1 MSSVSHALLA
11 LWFTIALDQTTG
23 DQTVRMEA
31 WSRALG
37 VSCSHCHVEGDFTS
51 VEKPTFEFAQRM
63 SKMVDGL
70 SAGRLK
76 SFGGI
81 TCWTCHRGTTRP
93 ARLPRE
99 SWEAIATREQ
109 AVFTGAH
116 EQQSL
121 AMSVYSASLGVDCSH
136 CHERGNWVSASK
148 APHATV
154 RTMVGLFD
162 ELPTYFTKERMPLFQ
177 CFMCHQG
184 APKPQR

>member
-1 MSSVSHALLA
+1 
-11 LWFTIALDQTTG
+11 
-23 DQTVRMEA
+23 MEA

-37 VSCSHCHVEGDFTS
+37 VSCSHCHVEADFTS
-51 VEKPTFEFAQRM
+51 VEKPAFEFAQRM

-81 TCWTCHRGTTRP
+81 TCWTCHRGSTRP

-136 CHERGNWVSASK
+136 CHERGDWASASK
-148 APHATV
+148 APHGTV
-154 RTMVGLFD
+154 RTMAGLFD